1 MNPADL
7 RLERLLEAAQRACP
21 SVSEP
26 SPWFEQRL
34 ISALRAETAP
44 SSGIFDGLIVFRLL
58 SGAALLMTASLILS
72 FVQIKNPYLETL
84 EWINPTSQIERIP

>member
-7 RLERLLEAAQRACP
+7 RLERLLGAAQRACP
-21 SVSEP
+21 PVPEP
-26 SPWFEQRL
+26 SPWFEQRV
-34 ISALRAETAP
+34 ISALRTDTAP
-44 SSGIFDGLIVFRLL
+44 ASGIFDGLIVLRFL
-58 SGAALLMTASLILS
+58 SGAALLMAASLILS